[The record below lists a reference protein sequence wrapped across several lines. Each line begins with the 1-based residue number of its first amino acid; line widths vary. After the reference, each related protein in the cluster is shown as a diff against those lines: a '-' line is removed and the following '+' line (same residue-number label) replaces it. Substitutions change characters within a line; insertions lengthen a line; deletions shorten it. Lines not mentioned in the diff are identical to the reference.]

1 MSRALLNKSIVFRL
15 ALVCLFPIVALII
28 VSTSKLTSEYDKAR
42 QATTI
47 AHILE
52 AAPFISNAVHEL
64 QKERGVSAGFI
75 SSKGKNFASE
85 IGQQRKLTDS
95 KLNDFNL
102 NALIAKEVHDVPKYK
117 ETYFSIKKELSELKA
132 MREKID
138 RFELTVPQMAQYYTP
153 LINQL
158 LSMIEDTTYIMQDA
172 SVLRLT
178 LAYTALL
185 QAKEKSGIERAMGAA
200 GFGAGI
206 FKEDIYR
213 KFIRLGAIQDVQFN
227 TFKTYATDQKIE
239 LMEKVLSG
247 SVVNDVAALRNI
259 AFGAPYG
266 ADISAVTA
274 PQWFKA
280 STARI
285 EAIKTVEDV
294 VIDDIEIY
302 IHDKA
307 DAAMQSFWILIVILV
322 GLIALTCFISYFVY
336 SSIAPP
342 IKRLVSTMLE
352 LAKND
357 TNVEIGDINRTD
369 EIGSMAKAVNT
380 FKINIIER
388 GKLEKNVR
396 FEREKEDQRQSYIE
410 KIVDKFR
417 ETINESITE
426 VASQT
431 KNLNGS
437 ADRLSIVAQ
446 SVTEEAVSANGATN
460 NASQN
465 VELVAAATEELS
477 ASIREITSQTNRAS
491 TLMTS
496 ASEQANETDKNVSDL
511 SHAAD
516 EIGSVVS
523 LISDIAEQTNLLALN
538 ATIEAARAGEAG
550 KGFAIVASEV
560 KSLANQTA
568 NATQNISEK
577 ISGIQGSTQNAVTS
591 IRSIT
596 EAMENITTLTK
607 TIASSV
613 SEQQSA
619 TEEIAQSINSV
630 SDDTGKVATNVES
643 VTHSIEKT
651 SAEADGLTKASEV
664 LTSLTQELS
673 KEVTIFLKDI
683 TTDVK
688 ERRTALRTQMKKIV
702 VINNDGRR
710 LQSATINV
718 SDTGLAIERID
729 GLNIG
734 SKLSIEFSS
743 GRIIQGVL
751 VRENDC
757 DMGIQFAEAIKSKEF
772 FEQTEEVAA

>member
-15 ALVCLFPIVALII
+15 ALICLFPILALII
-28 VSTSKLTSEYDKAR
+28 VSISKLLSEYDKAR

-64 QKERGVSAGFI
+64 QKERGITAGFI

-85 IGQQRKLTDS
+85 IGAQRKLTDS

-102 NALIAKEVHDVPKYK
+102 NALISKEVHDVPKYK
-117 ETYFSIKKELSELKA
+117 ETFFKVRKELGELEA
-132 MREKID
+132 MRGKFD
-138 RFELTVPQMAQYYTP
+138 RFEMTVPQMAQYYTP
-153 LINQL
+153 VISQL
-158 LSMIEDTTYIMQDA
+158 LSMIEDTTHIMHDA
-172 SVLRLT
+172 SILRLT
-178 LAYTALL
+178 FAYTALL

-200 GFGAGI
+200 GFGSGV
-206 FKEDIYR
+206 FKQNIYQN
-213 KFIRLGAIQDVQFN
+213 FIRLGAMQDVQFN
-227 TFKTYATDQKIE
+227 TFKTYTTDKTKA
-239 LMEKVLSG
+239 LMKKVLSG
-247 SVVNDVAALRNI
+247 SVVDDVSALRSL

-266 ADISAVTA
+266 VDISAVTA

-280 STARI
+280 STNRI
-285 EAIKTVEDV
+285 EAIKKVEDF
-294 VIDDIEIY
+294 VIDDLEIY

-307 DAAMQSFWILIVILV
+307 NAAMQAFWVLIVILI
-322 GLIALTCFISYFVY
+322 GLVALTCFISYFVY

-342 IKRLVSTMLE
+342 IKRLVFTMLE
-352 LAKND
+352 LARNN
-357 TNVEIGDINRTD
+357 TNVEINDAHRTD

-380 FKINIIER
+380 FKVNLTER
-388 GKLEKNVR
+388 NKLEENVR
-396 FEREKEDQRQSYIE
+396 FEREKEDHRQSYIE

-437 ADRLSIVAQ
+437 ADRLSSVAQ
-446 SVTEEAVSANGATN
+446 SVTEEAVSANSATTS
-460 NASQN
+460 ASQN
-465 VELVAAATEELS
+465 VELVAAATEQLS
-477 ASIREITSQTNRAS
+477 ASIREITSQTNRAN

-496 ASEQANETDKNVSDL
+496 ASERTNETDKNVSDL

-568 NATQNISEK
+568 NATQNIAEK

-596 EAMENITTLTK
+596 QAMEEITTLTK

-630 SDDTGKVATNVES
+630 SHGTEKVATNVQS

-651 SAEADGLTKASEV
+651 STEADGLTKASVV
-664 LTSLTQELS
+664 LSDLTKNLS
-673 KEVTIFLKDI
+673 TEVTTFLEDI
-683 TTDVK
+683 TKDVN

-718 SDTGLAIERID
+718 SDTGLAVERVD
-729 GLNIG
+729 GLSIG
-734 SKLSIEFSS
+734 SKLSIEFSC
-743 GRIIQGVL
+743 GRIIEGVL
-751 VRENDC
+751 VRESDC
-757 DMGIQFAEAIKSKEF
+757 DMGIQFAEAIKSSELLA
-772 FEQTEEVAA
+772 QAAAAA